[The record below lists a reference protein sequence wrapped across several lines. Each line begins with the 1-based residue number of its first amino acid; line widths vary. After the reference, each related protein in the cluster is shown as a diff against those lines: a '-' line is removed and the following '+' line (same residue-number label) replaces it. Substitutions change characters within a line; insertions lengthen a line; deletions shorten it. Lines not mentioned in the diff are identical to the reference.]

1 MNEWLCLSFVQG
13 GSHATQSSKNLKS
26 LLVFYRQLSLSP
38 LPLPFSVTEALPVFA
53 KWVIYFMGCIN
64 SWVITVAIRG
74 LKISLMVFDTNF
86 NRTLNDFTELVTDD
100 FTTYDYV
107 R

>member
-1 MNEWLCLSFVQG
+1 
-13 GSHATQSSKNLKS
+13 
-26 LLVFYRQLSLSP
+26 
-38 LPLPFSVTEALPVFA
+38 
-53 KWVIYFMGCIN
+53 
-64 SWVITVAIRG
+64 
-74 LKISLMVFDTNF
+74 MVFDTNF